1 MIRIGITGGI
11 GSGKSTVC
19 RLFGMLG
26 IPVYDSDSRA
36 RALMNGDATLRRRI
50 ADLLGEEV
58 YRDGTLDRQRVAE
71 RVFADSALLEA
82 LNRIVHPAVGRDFS
96 AWADRYAGGGNGE
109 IPPYVIL
116 ESAILVESGFDRYV
130 DRVVTVTAPEEVRV
144 ARTVERDGVSPEKVR
159 ARIAAQSG
167 EEERMARA
175 DRVIRNDDRESLIV
189 QVEALH
195 TWWIKG
201 GK

>member
-36 RALMNGDATLRRRI
+36 RALMNGDETLRRQI
-50 ADLLGEEV
+50 VALLGGEV

-71 RVFADSALLEA
+71 RVFSDTSLLEA
-82 LNRIVHPAVGRDFS
+82 LNRIVHPAVGRDFL
-96 AWADRYAGGGNGE
+96 AWADRYAEGKNGT

-130 DRVVTVTAPEEVRV
+130 DRVVVVTAPEEVRV
-144 ARTVERDGVSPEKVR
+144 ARTVERDGVSQEKVR

-167 EEERMARA
+167 EQNRIARA

-201 GK
+201 EK